1 MTHSSSANVES
12 DGDEGKVHTAAEA
25 DSSSAESGVEDSRQ
39 SEDSFDESE
48 GVLSASYYDQ
58 LMISEFWYYEFQQQQ
73 QLFSFLIPSVL
84 LLFNSVFVTFSDIA
98 VFVLKRDVKL
108 QLTT

>member
-1 MTHSSSANVES
+1 VTHSSSANVES

-58 LMISEFWYYEFQQQQ
+58 LMISEF
-73 QLFSFLIPSVL
+73 
-84 LLFNSVFVTFSDIA
+84 
-98 VFVLKRDVKL
+98 
-108 QLTT
+108 